1 MNTFQKR
8 SHALTGSA
16 CLKKELERNKPVRKR
31 VAVPAINAG
40 KGLVLRTCEPVK
52 NGIYPKKIRGLKG
65 QASEIFYGW
74 MFGEGQYKHDE
85 STLLGEA
92 CWQVIEVQLADILK
106 QEGSVSFSHG
116 IIRHSGDKLSATQY
130 LLEHEPRSRNATV
143 IGACLHVGN
152 RRRVRV
158 GALGIATAGDK
169 GTAFAGDFG
178 EAIAGNYGLAI
189 AGNRGTSSVGDRGH
203 ARAGD
208 HGKATAGKRGKAFAG
223 NCGEA
228 LALTYGIA
236 SAGIRGSAIAGDFG
250 FAIVDYMG
258 TACAGV
264 NGTVCAGDGGE
275 IRLKYEICAGQSKT
289 VIGYIGEKGL
299 RPRTAYKL
307 DTNHEFAPTSQILGA
322 FE

>member
-1 MNTFQKR
+1 MNTFQER
-8 SHALTGSA
+8 SYALMGSA
-16 CLKKELERNKPVRKR
+16 CPKKELGKSKPAQNR
-31 VAVPAINAG
+31 VAVHVINAN
-40 KGLVLRTCEPVK
+40 KGLVLRTCKPAK
-52 NGIYPKKIRGLKG
+52 NGIFPKKLRRLNGPE
-65 QASEIFYGW
+65 SEMLHGW
-74 MFGEGQYKHDE
+74 LFGEGQYRHDE
-85 STLLGEA
+85 STLRGET
-92 CWQVIEVQLADILK
+92 CWQVVEVNLVEVSKL
-106 QEGSVSFSHG
+106 EGSVSFSHG

-143 IGACLHVGN
+143 IGAYLRVGN

-158 GALGIATAGDK
+158 GAVGTAITGDK

-178 EAIAGNYGLAI
+178 EAVAGKYGLAI
-189 AGNRGTSSVGDRGH
+189 AGKKGTSSAGDRGH
-203 ARAGD
+203 ARVGD
-208 HGKATAGKRGKAFAG
+208 YGKATAGKHGKAFAG

-228 LALTYGIA
+228 LALAYGIA
-236 SAGIRGSAIAGDFG
+236 SAGVRGNATAGDFG

-275 IRLKYEICAGQSKT
+275 IRLKYEICDGQSKS
-289 VIGYIGEKGL
+289 VIGCIGENGL

-307 DTNHEFAPTSQILGA
+307 DADHEFVPASQIWGA